1 MNKSYRSIWNPS
13 LGCYVAA
20 PESATA
26 HSSGTSSARAVRSSC
41 PARSRSVMALEPR
54 ILFDGAMLVTA
65 VETDGEQAP
74 ESSAVENADTAEP
87 DASEQPVAT
96 TGHPPATETSDD
108 DTSEVAVT
116 EETDEAAAQEVDA
129 AAEEPP
135 TPDTNASTDDDS
147 DDDTDLATE
156 PAPSA
161 RNEVVFVDG
170 RVSDPGAFA
179 ADGREVVVLSTGQDG
194 LTQIANALAGRTGV
208 DAIHIVSHG
217 SDGQL
222 LLGSSAITA
231 DTIQTTQLTSLQLI
245 GQALSADGDILIYAC
260 DYAAGADGLQAMDL
274 IADITGADVAASTD
288 ATGHESLGGDWALEQ
303 STGEIEAQ
311 SLDMASWEGE
321 LPAYTGDALATNLTL
336 SGSAT
341 AVAPDTIRLTPNT
354 GGQSGGAQS
363 SFEIDLTED
372 FSLSFS
378 VYLGTSD
385 SGADGVTFIMHND
398 PDGALAL
405 GDTGGGLGAMGIANG
420 VVIEFDTYNNGGPDL
435 ANDHTS
441 IWDSD
446 SGEVIVAA
454 QDLGDIED
462 GTWYPVEVSWD
473 AATETLSYSFN
484 GVSMGSATGLLSAG
498 RFGSGSTVH
507 FGWTAATG
515 GAMNEQAVR
524 IDSFTGEVNFA
535 PVATDDAFTVSEDG
549 STLLGQVLAND
560 SDPEGGALSATPLN
574 AVGSAGG
581 SLGTDDSGNLVFLPG
596 SSFDDLAAGETRD
609 TTFTYTLHDEQGAT
623 ATATITVTVQGA
635 NDAPDAQN
643 DHYDVTEDG
652 AYTLGSVRAN
662 DSDVDS
668 SELWAEIN
676 TTEGS
681 NGGTFTQD
689 DAGNLIFIPGS
700 AFDNLAAG
708 ETRDTSFSYV
718 LHDSEGGQSSATV
731 TVTVHGVNDAP
742 VAEADQYVASE
753 DAAMSLGRVTVNDT
767 DVDGSELWADTSAT
781 GAGDQGGFFSF
792 DDSGSLVFNPGTDF
806 DDLGAGESRDTQFVY
821 TLYDDLGASTTG
833 TVTVTVLGANDN
845 PVAQDD
851 SFEAD
856 EDALQSLGSLT
867 GNDSD
872 ADGDELQVVL
882 PGVVTGSTGGR
893 FWLDDSGS
901 LIFDANGDFD
911 DLASGDTRETSLT
924 YSVTDGLGGSS
935 EATVTVT
942 VHGVTT
948 DPGQDPPPQ
957 GGDETGVVPDS
968 PTYPNQIVF
977 VDARVPDPQAFA
989 LDGRELVILSTET
1002 DGLDQI
1008 ASALAGRTGIE
1019 AIHIVSHGSEGTVT
1033 LGLGDINA
1041 GNVQAGQIQA
1051 LQTIAQSLT
1060 VEADILIYACEFAGG
1075 QDGLNAMLLL
1085 SQYTQA
1091 DVAASLFVTGSPT
1104 LGGNW
1109 SLEATVGSV
1118 EATALAPQNWNHLL
1132 DVPQAPQEPQVA
1144 PEQTQPQAPQRA
1156 DATPVAKRF
1165 FLTPTDAA
1173 PQERSADGLRHMHTA
1188 AEPRALSLE
1197 SPGTVR
1203 VQGLETA
1210 LRERVAAV
1218 QPLLS
1223 DDVAPA
1229 LPQADA
1235 QAPTNDTGLTPVW
1248 PVERPQIWSASQPWL
1263 DELAVEDAEADDAPQ
1278 AAPGLRAQLSQ
1289 WAQWGMGR
1297 PLTRAVARA

>member
-1 MNKSYRSIWNPS
+1 
-13 LGCYVAA
+13 
-20 PESATA
+20 
-26 HSSGTSSARAVRSSC
+26 
-41 PARSRSVMALEPR
+41 MALEPR

-65 VETDGEQAP
+65 VETDGEQPATTAGDT
-74 ESSAVENADTAEP
+74 SDVMDTTDTTDADTG
-87 DASEQPVAT
+87 S
-96 TGHPPATETSDD
+96 TEI
-108 DTSEVAVT
+108 AAT
-116 EETDEAAAQEVDA
+116 EETEDA
-129 AAEEPP
+129 AAEER
-135 TPDTNASTDDDS
+135 TTTDTDAST

-170 RVSDPGAFA
+170 RVSDPGAFT

-208 DAIHIVSHG
+208 DAIHIVGHG

-222 LLGSSAITA
+222 LLGSSATTA
-231 DTIQTTQLTSLQLI
+231 DTIQTTQLASLQLI

-321 LPAYTGDALATNLTL
+321 LPAYSGDALAANLTL

-341 AVAPDTIRLTPNT
+341 AVAPDTIRLTPNA
-354 GGQSGGAQS
+354 GNQSGGAQS

-378 VYLGTSD
+378 VFLGTSD
-385 SGADGVTFIMHND
+385 AGADGVTFIMHND
-398 PDGALAL
+398 PDGAQAL
-405 GDTGGGLGAMGIANG
+405 GDMGGGLGAMGIANG

-441 IWDSD
+441 VWDSD

-454 QDLGDIED
+454 QDLGNIEN

-484 GVSMGSATGLLSAG
+484 GVSMGSTSGLLSAG
-498 RFGSGSTVH
+498 RFGSGNTVH

-524 IDSFTGEVNFA
+524 IDAFTGEINFA
-535 PVATDDAFTVSEDG
+535 PVAVDDSFTVSEDG

-581 SLGTDDSGNLVFLPG
+581 SLGTDDSGNLVFIPG
-596 SSFDDLAAGETRD
+596 PSFDDLAAGETRD
-609 TTFTYTLHDEQGAT
+609 TSFTYTLHDEQGAT

-635 NDAPDAQN
+635 NDAPDAQD

-662 DSDVDS
+662 DSDIDS

-689 DAGNLIFIPGS
+689 DAGNLIFIPGG
-700 AFDNLAAG
+700 AFDDLAAG

-753 DAAMSLGRVTVNDT
+753 DAAMSLGRVTVNDW

-792 DDSGSLVFNPGTDF
+792 DDSGGLVFNPGPDF
-806 DDLGAGESRDTQFVY
+806 DDLGAGESRDTQFAY

-856 EDALQSLGSLT
+856 ADTLQSLGSLT

-882 PGVVTGSTGGR
+882 PDIVAGSTGGR

-911 DLASGDTRETSLT
+911 DLAIGESRETSLT

-942 VHGVTT
+942 VHGVAT
-948 DPGQDPPPQ
+948 DPAQEPPPQ
-957 GGDETGVVPDS
+957 GGDETGVVPES
-968 PTYPNQIVF
+968 PSYPNQIVF

-1091 DVAASLFVTGSPT
+1091 DVAASLFVTGSPS

-1118 EATALAPQNWNHLL
+1118 EAGALAPQNWNHLL
-1132 DVPQAPQEPQVA
+1132 DVPQ
-1144 PEQTQPQAPQRA
+1144 QAPVVQRA
-1156 DATPVAKRF
+1156 EATPVAKRF

-1173 PQERSADGLRHMHTA
+1173 PQERSAEGLRHMHTA
-1188 AEPRALSLE
+1188 AEPRSLSLE
-1197 SPGTVR
+1197 SS
-1203 VQGLETA
+1203 
-1210 LRERVAAV
+1210 AA
-1218 QPLLS
+1218 
-1223 DDVAPA
+1223 
-1229 LPQADA
+1229 
-1235 QAPTNDTGLTPVW
+1235 NTGHTPVW
-1248 PVERPQIWSASQPWL
+1248 PVERPQIWSTSQPWL
-1263 DELAVEDAEADDAPQ
+1263 EELAVGAEAEADDTPQ

-1297 PLTRAVARA
+1297 PLTRAAVRA